1 MAIPLYIVDAFAERP
16 FAGNPAAV
24 CLLETWPNDAW
35 LASVAAE
42 MNLSETAFLVER
54 GGLFDLRWLTPA
66 VEVDLCGHATLA
78 SAAVLWHAGRVAPS
92 ATIRFATRSGILS
105 AARRGEL
112 IELDFPLGLESANPP
127 PAGLLEA
134 LGTQARYVGRDRTD
148 WLIELGSEAEVRSL
162 APDFA
167 RLAAVECRGVIVT
180 AAAAGS
186 EFDFVSRFFAPA
198 AGVDEDPVTGS
209 AHCTLAGFWHKRLGK
224 SAFRAYQA
232 SRRGGVVHVRIE
244 GDRVRLGG
252 PAVIVATGSLAKA
265 VEPDLQTSLP

>member
-1 MAIPLYIVDAFAERP
+1 MRHWLRRP
-16 FAGNPAAV
+16 CCGTQAASLRVRRSASQPAA
-24 CLLETWPNDAW
+24 
-35 LASVAAE
+35 ASC
-42 MNLSETAFLVER
+42 R
-54 GGLFDLRWLTPA
+54 P
-66 VEVDLCGHATLA
+66 C
-78 SAAVLWHAGRVAPS
+78 
-92 ATIRFATRSGILS
+92 
-105 AARRGEL
+105 RGEP

-232 SRRGGVVHVRIE
+232 SRAGGWSTCGSKAIACASA
-244 GDRVRLGG
+244 DR
-252 PAVIVATGSLAKA
+252 P
-265 VEPDLQTSLP
+265 